1 MAAPHISDT
10 KESLMSPTPHA
21 RTAPEKTVLLCGAS
35 GFIGRVLA
43 QQLTE
48 RGYHVVKAS
57 RHSEPALQYADLQT
71 TASWLPHL
79 RGIDIVI
86 NAVGSLRDQPGAQ
99 GAPLAALH
107 SRAPQALFDACAEL
121 GIRRIMQLSALG
133 SDGSDTAYAHTKNE
147 ADVHLLALTE
157 QGLLEGA
164 VIRPSLVLGAQG
176 ASTALFM
183 NLAKLPIVVLPEAMH
198 RFQIQP
204 VWVQELAQAMLN
216 ILESTAVGVFEMGG
230 PERLSM
236 AQLVASLRQQAG
248 KAPALSFK
256 LPAALATLSARMGDW
271 VRTSPWSSEALKLSA
286 MDNCCDP
293 AVMQHWLGRV
303 PTSPLHILAA
313 MDAWQANPHTASA
326 HGA

>member
-1 MAAPHISDT
+1 MTQPQEGRRAPG
-10 KESLMSPTPHA
+10 
-21 RTAPEKTVLLCGAS
+21 KTVLLCGAS
-35 GFIGRVLA
+35 GFIGRMLA
-43 QQLTE
+43 QQLAE

-86 NAVGSLRDQPGAQ
+86 NAVGSLRDQSGAQ

-107 SRAPQALFDACAEL
+107 SRAPQALFDACAQL

-164 VIRPSLVLGAQG
+164 VIRPSIVLGAQG
-176 ASTALFM
+176 ASTALFI
-183 NLAKLPIVVLPEAMH
+183 NLAKLPLVVMPEAMH

-236 AQLVASLRQQAG
+236 AQMVASLRQQAG
-248 KAPALSFK
+248 KAPAHSFK
-256 LPAALATLSARMGDW
+256 LPAALAALSARMGDW
-271 VRTSPWSSEALKLSA
+271 VSTSPWSSEALKLCA

-293 AVMQHWLGRV
+293 EPMQHWLGRE
-303 PTSPLHILAA
+303 PTSPSHILAA
-313 MDAWQANPHTASA
+313 MDAWQARARKTQAPNAPSA
-326 HGA
+326 